1 MERCH
6 GKTKAGAR
14 CKRSAREGSIFCASH
29 AGQEEPRQA
38 KEKPRRAKKKP
49 RKAEP
54 SAQAAQERDPLDT
67 LIGVAVFGALLWA
80 ALTFRRVF
88 RF

>member
-14 CKRSAREGSIFCASH
+14 CKRSARAGSRFCATH
-29 AGQEEPRQA
+29 VGQAEETLGQSDSS
-38 KEKPRRAKKKP
+38 
-49 RKAEP
+49 AEP
-54 SAQAAQERDPLDT
+54 SQQRDPLDT
-67 LIGVAVFGALLWA
+67 LIGVALLGAVVWA
-80 ALTFRRVF
+80 ALAFRRLF